1 AVMTAT
7 QKTSFSLYDD
17 DEDEDEP
24 VAKKPKEVTK
34 TESTESNV
42 TEEDSPKAVE
52 VTEFKY
58 DLFAV
63 MASRRGERPEMEDAH
78 ISIPSF
84 VTHQPRIVSRSSLYA
99 VLDGHGGARAANY
112 CATHLP
118 TILTKLALQ
127 HKSLDSLEKGMKKLM
142 TDMYKSADTL
152 FLNDARLNKPAWKD
166 GTTATTLYLLN
177 DVFYVANIGDSKAI
191 VCRKK
196 AEKDVIIELTEDHNP
211 LKYEERERIEKA
223 GGVVKNGR
231 IDGVIEVSRSIG
243 DGQFKTRGV
252 TCVPHVKK
260 FTLTAEDK
268 FIIIACDGLWKSFS
282 NEDAVNFVWDSLK
295 KSEEKE
301 EVMERGKRA
310 QWELVASE
318 MAAEAVRRRCGDNVS
333 LLILVLDS
341 A

>member
-1 AVMTAT
+1 MAT
-7 QKTSFSLYDD
+7 KHKSSFSLYDD
-17 DEDEDEP
+17 DDVDEEP
-24 VAKKPKEVTK
+24 VVKKPKEVAK
-34 TESTESNV
+34 SESTESTV
-42 TEEDSPKAVE
+42 TEEESPKPVE

-58 DLFAV
+58 ELFSV
-63 MASRRGERPEMEDAH
+63 MGSRRGERVEMEDRDL
-78 ISIPSF
+78 SIPSF
-84 VTHQPRIVSRSSLYA
+84 VTHEPRIVSRSSVYGIY
-99 VLDGHGGARAANY
+99 DGHNGARAATFT
-112 CATHLP
+112 ADHLP
-118 TILTKLALQ
+118 KILTKLAVQ

-142 TDMYKSADTL
+142 TELYKSVDTS
-152 FLNDARLNKPAWKD
+152 FLKEARSHKPAWKD

-191 VCRKK
+191 VCRQK
-196 AEKDVIIELTEDHNP
+196 AEKNVIIELTEDHNP
-211 LKYEERERIEKA
+211 QKYEERERIEKA

-252 TCVPHVKK
+252 TCIPHVKK

-268 FIIIACDGLWKSFS
+268 FIIVACDGLWKSFA
-282 NEDAVNFVWDSLK
+282 NEDAVQFVLDSLK

-301 EVMERGKRA
+301 DVMERGKRA

>member
-1 AVMTAT
+1 MA
-7 QKTSFSLYDD
+7 KHKSSFSLYDD
-17 DEDEDEP
+17 DDLEEEP
-24 VAKKPKEVTK
+24 VIKKAKEVAKSQAQGPSPSPSQKPKEV
-34 TESTESNV
+34 EI
-42 TEEDSPKAVE
+42 A
-52 VTEFKY
+52 EFKY
-58 DLFAV
+58 ELFYV
-63 MASRRGERPEMEDAH
+63 MGSRRGERVEMEDDH
-78 ISIPSF
+78 ICLPKF
-84 VTHQPRIVSRSSLYA
+84 VTHEPRIASRTSLYSI
-99 VLDGHGGARAANY
+99 LDGHGGARASTF

-118 TILTKLALQ
+118 NILKKLVVQ

-142 TDMYKSADTL
+142 TDMYKSVDTA
-152 FLNDARLNKPAWKD
+152 FLKEARSHKPAWKD
-166 GTTATTLYLLN
+166 GTTCTTLYLLN

-191 VCRKK
+191 VFRQKTDK
-196 AEKDVIIELTEDHNP
+196 NVIVELTEDHNP
-211 LKYEERERIEKA
+211 QKYEERERIEKA

-252 TCVPHVKK
+252 TCTPHVKK

-268 FIIIACDGLWKSFS
+268 FIIVACDGLWKSFS
-282 NEDAVNFVWDSLK
+282 NEDAVQFVLNSLK

>member
-1 AVMTAT
+1 MAM
-7 QKTSFSLYDD
+7 KHKSSFSLYDD
-17 DEDEDEP
+17 DDLEEEP
-24 VAKKPKEVTK
+24 IVKKPKEVAK
-34 TESTESNV
+34 SESTESTV
-42 TEEDSPKAVE
+42 TEEESPKPSEIV
-52 VTEFKY
+52 EFKHE
-58 DLFAV
+58 LFYV
-63 MASRRGERPEMEDAH
+63 MGSRRGERMEMEDAH

-84 VTHQPRIVSRSSLYA
+84 VTHEPRIVSRSSLFA
-99 VLDGHGGARAANY
+99 ILDGHGGSRASTF

-118 TILTKLALQ
+118 NILTKLAVQ
-127 HKSLDSLEKGMKKLM
+127 HKSVESLEKGMKKVM
-142 TDMYKSADTL
+142 TDMYKSADTS
-152 FLNDARLNKPAWKD
+152 FLNEARSHKPAWKD

-191 VCRKK
+191 VCRQKQ
-196 AEKDVIIELTEDHNP
+196 EKNVIVELTEDHNP
-211 LKYEERERIEKA
+211 QKYEERERIEKA
-223 GGVVKNGR
+223 GGVVKYGR

-268 FIIIACDGLWKSFS
+268 FIIMACDGLWKSFT
-282 NEDAVNFVWDSLK
+282 NEDAVQFVFDSLK